1 MLNLKQIFDDIYII
15 IAKKQ
20 SFFEFILNLT
30 FILIVLIIIVILYW
44 DNINRNIIS
53 KGRCK
58 ININNSDV
66 TFNVNI
72 KKKADNTNLVNISYD
87 NSSEH
92 KVKLDC
98 ICPAGNTP
106 NNFNVPV
113 WIPEENKV
121 RNLQKICYCD
131 NNYATSDSA
140 GVNNATTSSIDNT
153 KVTLEGDAF
162 LKDYY
167 NGLLDSYSSGITSF
181 QPINFS
187 KYAPV

>member
-58 ININNSDV
+58 IAVNNSDV
-66 TFNVNI
+66 TFNIGI
-72 KKKADNTNLVNISYD
+72 KNKKDNANLVNISYD
-87 NSSEH
+87 NSPDH
-92 KVKLDC
+92 KVKVDC
-98 ICPAGNTP
+98 SCPFGNTP
-106 NNFNVPV
+106 NNFIVPI
-113 WIPEENKV
+113 WIPQENRV
-121 RNLQKICYCD
+121 RNIEKVCFCD
-131 NNYATSDSA
+131 NDYNTD
-140 GVNNATTSSIDNT
+140 VKTTITNTIDNV
-153 KVTLEGDAF
+153 KVNLEGDAF

-167 NGLLDSYSSGITSF
+167 NGLLSSSSVGITSF
-181 QPINFS
+181 EPINFS